1 MLQSCHIL
9 AIDLVGYAST
19 IAKGVGFGVTLSFVA
34 GPAMFALIQTS
45 LTNGF
50 KAGVHLALGISLSDI
65 FMVFLT
71 LLGFSSLMDNP
82 QSKMILSIA
91 GGIVMVLFGVY
102 TYMRKTVSKD
112 PVIAST
118 VEFKKKKTSY
128 LPYIGKGFLFNIANP
143 SVWVYWLIP
152 VGIASSFTAR
162 EQSYLFMISLLV
174 TILSFDILK
183 CAISYKLKTIL
194 TPNIL
199 HIVNKVVGVILM
211 AVGVY
216 FIVSEF
222 LPKEIVEIF

>member
-1 MLQSCHIL
+1 MLQHCQIL
-9 AIDLVGYAST
+9 AINFAEYAST
-19 IAKGVGFGVTLSFVA
+19 IVKGVGFGVTLSFVA

-71 LLGFSSLMDNP
+71 LFGISSLMDNP
-82 QSKMILSIA
+82 QSKIVLSVV
-91 GGIVMVLFGVY
+91 GGVVMVVFGVF
-102 TYMRKTVSKD
+102 TYMRKTVKKD
-112 PVIAST
+112 PTITSA
-118 VEFKKKKTSY
+118 VELQKKTFY

-152 VGIASSFTAR
+152 VGIASSFPER
-162 EQSYLFMISLLV
+162 EQSYLFMVSLLV
-174 TILSFDILK
+174 TIFSFDILK

-194 TPNIL
+194 TPKIL
-199 HIVNKVVGVILM
+199 HILNQVVGVILIG
-211 AVGVY
+211 VGIY

-222 LPKEIVEIF
+222 LPKEIVEMF

>member
-1 MLQSCHIL
+1 MLQHCQIL
-9 AIDLVGYAST
+9 AINFAEYAST
-19 IAKGVGFGVTLSFVA
+19 IVKGVGFGVTLSFVA

-71 LLGFSSLMDNP
+71 LFGISSLMDNP
-82 QSKMILSIA
+82 QSKIVLSVV
-91 GGIVMVLFGVY
+91 GGVVMVVFGVF
-102 TYMRKTVSKD
+102 TYMRKTVKKD
-112 PVIAST
+112 PTITSA
-118 VEFKKKKTSY
+118 VELQKKPFY

-152 VGIASSFTAR
+152 VGIASSFPER
-162 EQSYLFMISLLV
+162 EQSYLFMVSLLV

-194 TPNIL
+194 TPKIL
-199 HIVNKVVGVILM
+199 HILNQVVGVILI

-222 LPKEIVEIF
+222 LPKEIVEMF

>member
-1 MLQSCHIL
+1 MLQHCQIL
-9 AIDLVGYAST
+9 AINFAEYAST
-19 IAKGVGFGVTLSFVA
+19 IVKGIGFGITLSFVA

-71 LLGFSSLMDNP
+71 LFGISSLMDNP
-82 QSKMILSIA
+82 QSKIVLSVV
-91 GGIVMVLFGVY
+91 GGVVMVVFGVF
-102 TYMRKTVSKD
+102 TYMRKTVKKD
-112 PVIAST
+112 PTITSA
-118 VEFKKKKTSY
+118 VELQKKTFY

-152 VGIASSFTAR
+152 VGIASSFPER
-162 EQSYLFMISLLV
+162 EQSYLFMVSLLV

-194 TPNIL
+194 TPKIL
-199 HIVNKVVGVILM
+199 HILNQVVGVILI

-222 LPKEIVEIF
+222 LPKEIVEMF

>member
-1 MLQSCHIL
+1 MLQHCQIL
-9 AIDLVGYAST
+9 AINFAEYAST
-19 IAKGVGFGVTLSFVA
+19 IVKGVGFGVTLSFVA

-71 LLGFSSLMDNP
+71 LFGISSLMDNP
-82 QSKMILSIA
+82 QSKIVLSVV
-91 GGIVMVLFGVY
+91 GGVVMVVFGVF
-102 TYMRKTVSKD
+102 TYMRKTVKKD
-112 PVIAST
+112 PTITSA
-118 VEFKKKKTSY
+118 VELQKKTFY

-152 VGIASSFTAR
+152 VGIASSFPER
-162 EQSYLFMISLLV
+162 EQSYLFMVSLLV

-194 TPNIL
+194 TPKIL
-199 HIVNKVVGVILM
+199 HILNQVVGVILI

-222 LPKEIVEIF
+222 LPKEIVEMF

>member
-1 MLQSCHIL
+1 MLQHCQIL
-9 AIDLVGYAST
+9 AINFAEYAST
-19 IAKGVGFGVTLSFVA
+19 IVKGVGFGVTLSFVA

-71 LLGFSSLMDNP
+71 LFGISSLMDNP
-82 QSKMILSIA
+82 QSKIVLSVV
-91 GGIVMVLFGVY
+91 GGVVMVVFGVF
-102 TYMRKTVSKD
+102 TYMRKTVKKD
-112 PVIAST
+112 PTITSA
-118 VEFKKKKTSY
+118 VELQKKTFY

-152 VGIASSFTAR
+152 VGIASSFPER
-162 EQSYLFMISLLV
+162 EQSYLFMVSLLV

-194 TPNIL
+194 TPKIL
-199 HIVNKVVGVILM
+199 HILNQVVGVILIG
-211 AVGVY
+211 VGIY

-222 LPKEIVEIF
+222 LPKEIVEMF

>member
-1 MLQSCHIL
+1 MLQHCQIL
-9 AIDLVGYAST
+9 AINFAEYAST
-19 IAKGVGFGVTLSFVA
+19 IVKGIGFGITLSFVA

-71 LLGFSSLMDNP
+71 LFGISSLMDNP
-82 QSKMILSIA
+82 QSKIVLSVV
-91 GGIVMVLFGVY
+91 GGVVMVVFGVF
-102 TYMRKTVSKD
+102 TYMRKTVKKD
-112 PVIAST
+112 PAITSA
-118 VEFKKKKTSY
+118 VELQKKTFY
-128 LPYIGKGFLFNIANP
+128 LPYIGKGFLFNIAKP

-152 VGIASSFTAR
+152 VGIASSFPER
-162 EQSYLFMISLLV
+162 EQSYLFMVSLLV

-194 TPNIL
+194 TPKIL
-199 HIVNKVVGVILM
+199 HIINQIVGVILIG
-211 AVGVY
+211 VGIY

-222 LPKEIVEIF
+222 LPKEIVEMF

>member
-1 MLQSCHIL
+1 MLQHCQIL
-9 AIDLVGYAST
+9 AINFAEYAST
-19 IAKGVGFGVTLSFVA
+19 IVKGVGFGVTLSFVA

-71 LLGFSSLMDNP
+71 LFGISSLMDNP
-82 QSKMILSIA
+82 QSKIVLSVV
-91 GGIVMVLFGVY
+91 GGVVMVVFGVF
-102 TYMRKTVSKD
+102 TYMRKTVKKD
-112 PVIAST
+112 PTITSA
-118 VEFKKKKTSY
+118 VELQKKPFY

-152 VGIASSFTAR
+152 VGIASSFPER
-162 EQSYLFMISLLV
+162 EQSYLFMVSLLV

-194 TPNIL
+194 TPKIL
-199 HIVNKVVGVILM
+199 HILNQVVGVILIG
-211 AVGVY
+211 VGIY

-222 LPKEIVEIF
+222 LPKEIVEMF

>member
-112 PVIAST
+112 PGITSAVD
-118 VEFKKKKTSY
+118 FKKKKTSY

>member
-1 MLQSCHIL
+1 MLQHCQIL
-9 AIDLVGYAST
+9 AINFAEYAST
-19 IAKGVGFGVTLSFVA
+19 IVKGVGFGVTLSFVA

-71 LLGFSSLMDNP
+71 LFGISSLMDNP
-82 QSKMILSIA
+82 QSKIVLSVV
-91 GGIVMVLFGVY
+91 GGVVMVVFGVF
-102 TYMRKTVSKD
+102 TYMRKTVKKD
-112 PVIAST
+112 PTITSA
-118 VEFKKKKTSY
+118 VELQKKPFY

-152 VGIASSFTAR
+152 VGIASSFPER
-162 EQSYLFMISLLV
+162 EQSYLFMVSLLV
-174 TILSFDILK
+174 TIFSFDILK

-194 TPNIL
+194 TPKIL
-199 HIVNKVVGVILM
+199 HILNQVVGVILI

-222 LPKEIVEIF
+222 LPKEIVEMF

>member
-1 MLQSCHIL
+1 MLQHFQIL
-9 AIDLVGYAST
+9 AINFAEYAST
-19 IAKGVGFGVTLSFVA
+19 IVKGIGFGVTLSFVA

-65 FMVFLT
+65 VMVFLT
-71 LLGFSSLMDNP
+71 LFGISSLMDNP
-82 QSKMILSIA
+82 QSKIVLSIV
-91 GGIVMVLFGVY
+91 GGVVMVVFGVF
-102 TYMRKTVSKD
+102 TYMRKTVKKD
-112 PVIAST
+112 SAIASA
-118 VEFKKKKTSY
+118 VELQKKPFY

-152 VGIASSFTAR
+152 VGIASSFPER
-162 EQSYLFMISLLV
+162 EHSYLFMISLLV

-194 TPNIL
+194 TPKIL
-199 HIVNKVVGVILM
+199 HIVNKVVGVILKGM
-211 AVGVY
+211 GIY

-222 LPKEIVEIF
+222 LPKEIVEMF

>member
-1 MLQSCHIL
+1 MLQHCQIL
-9 AIDLVGYAST
+9 AINFAEYAST
-19 IAKGVGFGVTLSFVA
+19 IVKGIGFGITLSFVA

-71 LLGFSSLMDNP
+71 LFGISSLMDNP
-82 QSKMILSIA
+82 QSKIVLSVV
-91 GGIVMVLFGVY
+91 GGVVMVVFGVF
-102 TYMRKTVSKD
+102 TYMRKTVKKD
-112 PVIAST
+112 PTITSA
-118 VEFKKKKTSY
+118 VELQKKPFY

-152 VGIASSFTAR
+152 VGIASSFPER
-162 EQSYLFMISLLV
+162 EQSYLFMVSLLV

-194 TPNIL
+194 TPKIL
-199 HIVNKVVGVILM
+199 HILNQVVGVILI

-222 LPKEIVEIF
+222 LPKEIVEMF

>member
-1 MLQSCHIL
+1 MLQHCQIL
-9 AIDLVGYAST
+9 AINFAEYAST
-19 IAKGVGFGVTLSFVA
+19 IVKGIGFGITLSFVA

-71 LLGFSSLMDNP
+71 LFGISSLMDNP
-82 QSKMILSIA
+82 QSKIVLSVV
-91 GGIVMVLFGVY
+91 GGVVMVVFGVF
-102 TYMRKTVSKD
+102 TYMRKTVKKD
-112 PVIAST
+112 PTITSA
-118 VEFKKKKTSY
+118 VELQKKPFY

-152 VGIASSFTAR
+152 VGIASSFPER
-162 EQSYLFMISLLV
+162 EQSYLFMVSLLV

-194 TPNIL
+194 TPKIL
-199 HIVNKVVGVILM
+199 HILNQVVGVILIG
-211 AVGVY
+211 VGIY

-222 LPKEIVEIF
+222 LPKEIVEMF

>member
-1 MLQSCHIL
+1 MLQHCQIL
-9 AIDLVGYAST
+9 AINFAEYAST
-19 IAKGVGFGVTLSFVA
+19 IVKGVGFGVTLSFVA

-71 LLGFSSLMDNP
+71 LFGISSLMDNP
-82 QSKMILSIA
+82 QSKIVLSVV
-91 GGIVMVLFGVY
+91 GGVVMVVFGVF
-102 TYMRKTVSKD
+102 TYMRKTVKKD
-112 PVIAST
+112 ST
-118 VEFKKKKTSY
+118 ITSAVELQKKPFY

-152 VGIASSFTAR
+152 VGIASSFPER
-162 EQSYLFMISLLV
+162 EQSYLFMVSLLV

-194 TPNIL
+194 TPKIL
-199 HIVNKVVGVILM
+199 HILNQVVGVILI

-222 LPKEIVEIF
+222 LPKEIVEMF

>member
-50 KAGVHLALGISLSDI
+50 KAGVHLAFGISLSDI

-112 PVIAST
+112 PGITSAVD
-118 VEFKKKKTSY
+118 FKKKKTSY

>member
-1 MLQSCHIL
+1 MLQHCQIL
-9 AIDLVGYAST
+9 AINFAEYAST
-19 IAKGVGFGVTLSFVA
+19 IVKGVGFGVTLSFVA

-71 LLGFSSLMDNP
+71 LFGISSLMDNP
-82 QSKMILSIA
+82 QSKIVLSVV
-91 GGIVMVLFGVY
+91 GGVVMVVFGVF
-102 TYMRKTVSKD
+102 TYMRKTVKKD
-112 PVIAST
+112 ST
-118 VEFKKKKTSY
+118 ITSAVELQKKPFY

-152 VGIASSFTAR
+152 VGIASSFPER
-162 EQSYLFMISLLV
+162 EQSYLFMVSLLV

-194 TPNIL
+194 TPKIL
-199 HIVNKVVGVILM
+199 HILNQVVGVILIG
-211 AVGVY
+211 VGIY

-222 LPKEIVEIF
+222 LPKEIVEMF

>member
-1 MLQSCHIL
+1 MLQHCQIL
-9 AIDLVGYAST
+9 AINFAEYAST
-19 IAKGVGFGVTLSFVA
+19 IVKGVGFGVTLSFVA

-71 LLGFSSLMDNP
+71 LFGISSLMDNP
-82 QSKMILSIA
+82 QSKIVLSVV
-91 GGIVMVLFGVY
+91 GGVVMVVFGVF
-102 TYMRKTVSKD
+102 TYMRKTVKKD
-112 PVIAST
+112 ST
-118 VEFKKKKTSY
+118 ITSAVELQKKTFY

-152 VGIASSFTAR
+152 VGIASSFPER
-162 EQSYLFMISLLV
+162 EQSYLFMVSLLV

-194 TPNIL
+194 TPKIL
-199 HIVNKVVGVILM
+199 HILNQVVGVILIG
-211 AVGVY
+211 VGIY

-222 LPKEIVEIF
+222 LPKEIVEMF

>member
-1 MLQSCHIL
+1 MLQHCQIL
-9 AIDLVGYAST
+9 AINFAEYAST
-19 IAKGVGFGVTLSFVA
+19 IVKGVGFGVTLSFVA

-71 LLGFSSLMDNP
+71 LFGISSLMDNP
-82 QSKMILSIA
+82 QSKIVLSVV
-91 GGIVMVLFGVY
+91 GGVVMVVFGVF
-102 TYMRKTVSKD
+102 TYMRKTVKKD
-112 PVIAST
+112 ST
-118 VEFKKKKTSY
+118 ITSAVELQKKPFY

-152 VGIASSFTAR
+152 VGIASSFPER
-162 EQSYLFMISLLV
+162 EQSYLFMVSLLV

-194 TPNIL
+194 TPKIL
-199 HIVNKVVGVILM
+199 HILNQVVGVILI

-222 LPKEIVEIF
+222 LPREIVEMF

>member
-1 MLQSCHIL
+1 MLQHCQIL
-9 AIDLVGYAST
+9 AINFAEYAST
-19 IAKGVGFGVTLSFVA
+19 IVKGIGFGITLSFVA

-71 LLGFSSLMDNP
+71 LFGISSLMDNP
-82 QSKMILSIA
+82 QSKIVLSVV
-91 GGIVMVLFGVY
+91 GGVVMVVFGVF
-102 TYMRKTVSKD
+102 TYMRKTVKKD
-112 PVIAST
+112 PTITSA
-118 VEFKKKKTSY
+118 VELQKKTFY

-152 VGIASSFTAR
+152 VGIASSFPER
-162 EQSYLFMISLLV
+162 EQSYLFMVSLLV

-194 TPNIL
+194 TPKIL
-199 HIVNKVVGVILM
+199 HILNQVVGVILIG
-211 AVGVY
+211 VGIY

-222 LPKEIVEIF
+222 LPKEIVEMF